1 MNYLRVK
8 WKINAEIK
16 RSKVY
21 IIKREWGI
29 TVLFLL
35 ILIEINL
42 QEFARVHMSKFRW
55 IFNRTNGNSVE
66 EFKKKK
72 KEATSCAE
80 ARGTL
85 KWNERERCNELLTPG
100 RREGFLLPI
109 GE

>member
-72 KEATSCAE
+72 KKPRRAQKHVARWSGTKGRDATS
-80 ARGTL
+80 R
-85 KWNERERCNELLTPG
+85 
-100 RREGFLLPI
+100 
-109 GE
+109 